1 VAQLAAGQGR
11 EEEPAVCLVS
21 KWEER
26 RSKEA
31 LAIALRVATRRVAGT
46 VPVVIGV
53 KMLEPEKVRGSPQ
66 GK

>member
-1 VAQLAAGQGR
+1 MAQLAAGQGR

-31 LAIALRVATRRVAGT
+31 LAIALRVATRRAGT
-46 VPVVIGV
+46 VPVVTGV